1 MSTSTAS
8 ARPAAAKVPR
18 SATTGEPV
26 TTVARRNRLGI
37 WLCIVSD
44 ATGTVA
50 LLISYVYLW
59 SLNVNDGWAPP
70 KGRFADDLPFWL
82 IVGGVILSAA
92 TMWWGV
98 RGIARGER
106 GRLILASAL
115 ASIIVLVTF
124 VGQIVQLST
133 FPFAMTD
140 GSYASATF
148 WLGIATAIHL
158 TVVLFLVTAIMNRT
172 RAGLITS
179 DNHSHVRLVAMWMTW
194 VCVAA
199 FVGALCTSTMKVS
212 PNTQSPVFGTFTNR

>member
-8 ARPAAAKVPR
+8 AKATSAKGPR

-26 TTVARRNRLGI
+26 STVARRNRLGI

-59 SLNVNDGWAPP
+59 YLNVNDAWAPP
-70 KGRFADDLPFWL
+70 KGRFADDIPFWF
-82 IVGGVILSAA
+82 IVGGIILAAA

-98 RGIARGER
+98 RGIARGQR
-106 GRLILASAL
+106 GRLIVASAL
-115 ASIIVLVTF
+115 ASIIVLVTL

-140 GSYASATF
+140 GAYASATF
-148 WLGIATAIHL
+148 WLAISTAIHL
-158 TVVLFLVTAIMNRT
+158 SVVFFLAIAIMNRT
-172 RAGLITS
+172 RAGLNTA
-179 DNHSHVRLVAMWMTW
+179 DNYSHVRLVAMWMTW

-199 FVGALCTSTMKVS
+199 MLGALCTSSMKVS
-212 PNTQSPVFGTFTNR
+212 PNTQSPTFGTFYSG